1 MIYLDNAATTKV
13 NKKVLESM
21 MPYFSEIY
29 CNPSAAYSFATKG
42 RIAIEEAR
50 NYAAKLIGA
59 SDMEIYFTS
68 GGSESDNWA
77 IKAVA
82 ESFSDKGKHI
92 ITTKIEHHAVLH
104 TCEYLERYGFDITY
118 LNVDSDGKVRLDEL
132 KKSIREDTILISVMT
147 ANNEIGTIQPV
158 AEIGKIAHEKGILFH
173 TDAVQAYGHIPI
185 NVDEMNIDLLSAS
198 GHKFNGPKGVG
209 IMYIRKGVKIRSFI
223 HGGSQERGRRAGTY
237 NVPGI
242 AGLGTAAKLAMEN
255 MAKRAE
261 KEKELRDY
269 FIDRISA
276 EIPYTVLNGHREDR
290 LPNNINFCFRFV
302 EGESVL
308 IMLDQAGIC
317 ASSGSACT
325 SGAIDPSH
333 VLRAI
338 GLSDEMA
345 HESLRL
351 TLSYENTKEEIDTV
365 VGELKRI
372 VERLR
377 GMSPAYKAFLGGE
390 KE

>member
-104 TCEYLERYGFDITY
+104 TCEYLERHGFDITY

-237 NVPGI
+237 NLPGI

>member
-1 MIYLDNAATTKV
+1 
-13 NKKVLESM
+13 
-21 MPYFSEIY
+21 
-29 CNPSAAYSFATKG
+29 
-42 RIAIEEAR
+42 
-50 NYAAKLIGA
+50 
-59 SDMEIYFTS
+59 
-68 GGSESDNWA
+68 
-77 IKAVA
+77 
-82 ESFSDKGKHI
+82 
-92 ITTKIEHHAVLH
+92 
-104 TCEYLERYGFDITY
+104 
-118 LNVDSDGKVRLDEL
+118 
-132 KKSIREDTILISVMT
+132 
-147 ANNEIGTIQPV
+147 
-158 AEIGKIAHEKGILFH
+158 
-173 TDAVQAYGHIPI
+173 
-185 NVDEMNIDLLSAS
+185 
-198 GHKFNGPKGVG
+198 
-209 IMYIRKGVKIRSFI
+209 
-223 HGGSQERGRRAGTY
+223 
-237 NVPGI
+237 
-242 AGLGTAAKLAMEN
+242 

-290 LPNNINFCFRFV
+290 LSNNINFCFRFV

-377 GMSPAYKAFLGGE
+377 GMSPAYKAFLDGE